1 MLKIIEKCK
10 QEYLAEYRPM
20 YEQLIREKEK
30 LQAMKVNEKFGDLS
44 IKEKDVIVDE
54 KEQWMSLLQINV
66 VVSWIYSVNH
76 EYWKP
81 SWMSFEC
88 PLGVSERVRTFNWKP
103 GNKSIHAVENDT
115 ALLIGSSIKAT

>member
-54 KEQWMSLLQINV
+54 KEQ
-66 VVSWIYSVNH
+66 
-76 EYWKP
+76 
-81 SWMSFEC
+81 
-88 PLGVSERVRTFNWKP
+88 
-103 GNKSIHAVENDT
+103 
-115 ALLIGSSIKAT
+115 